1 MGSKME
7 EGQGFCYVMKMTAT
21 PPPHSHAQGAQPQ
34 HCCSGGSDGGRSLH
48 CGMLSSIPGLSRP
61 NVRNPL
67 PPGVTHKNVSRH
79 RPLSLQGKT
88 APAESPIVVTQDQNG
103 SSAVPMEQVCSAGS
117 LPSVI
122 INGAP
127 ALPMPLSPIHTLWRV
142 EEGRPRWHTE
152 GSVPQGQLSFM
163 ILWADTNA
171 GLPTTILSDR

>member
-1 MGSKME
+1 MHR
-7 EGQGFCYVMKMTAT
+7 A
-21 PPPHSHAQGAQPQ
+21 
-34 HCCSGGSDGGRSLH
+34 L
-48 CGMLSSIPGLSRP
+48 GLSTAAVGAVMGGALCIAGCLAAFLASP
-61 NVRNPL
+61 DSMSGTL
-67 PPGVTHKNVSRH
+67 SHQEGHTKNVSRH

-103 SSAVPMEQVCSAGS
+103 SSAVPMEQVCSAGP

-127 ALPMPLSPIHTLWRV
+127 ALPMPLSPIHTLWRA

>member
-1 MGSKME
+1 MSRKW
-7 EGQGFCYVMKMTAT
+7 
-21 PPPHSHAQGAQPQ
+21 QPL
-34 HCCSGGSDGGRSLH
+34 LH
-48 CGMLSSIPGLSRP
+48 CTHMHRALSLRTAAVGPDTSRWWGRPVHCRIVNSIPGIYWP
-61 NVRNPL
+61 NARNPL

-79 RPLSLQGKT
+79 RPLSPWGKT
-88 APAESPIVVTQDQNG
+88 APAESPVVVTQDQNG
-103 SSAVPMEQVCSAGS
+103 SSAVPMEQVCSAEP

-127 ALPMPLSPIHTLWRV
+127 VLPMPLSPIHALWRA